1 MADLTVTIVTPEREV
16 YAGRSTEIL
25 LPGWE
30 GEFDILPG
38 HDLFLSLLRGGVLD
52 MTTPEG
58 RQRYIVGRGFAE
70 ASAEQVTVLVDSCET
85 TEGIDTQAARADLAA
100 AEKELVES
108 ASGTPEWDA
117 AVERRELAAARLKA

>member
-1 MADLTVTIVTPEREV
+1 LLGVLDRRGDGLLDHYVL
-16 YAGRSTEIL
+16 AGFRR
-25 LPGWE
+25 
-30 GEFDILPG
+30 EFDVLPG

-85 TEGIDTQAARADLAA
+85 TEGIDTEAAKADLAA
-100 AEKELVES
+100 AEKKLLES
-108 ASGTPEWDA
+108 ASGTADWDA
-117 AVERRELAAARLKA
+117 AVEQRELAVARLKA

>member
-16 YAGRSTEIL
+16 YAGQSTEIL

-58 RQRYIVGRGFAE
+58 HQRYIVGRGFAE
-70 ASAEQVTVLVDSCET
+70 ASAEQVTVLVDSCEPA
-85 TEGIDTQAARADLAA
+85 EGIDTAAAKADLAA
-100 AEKELVES
+100 ADNELLES
-108 ASGTPEWDA
+108 ASGTPEWEA
-117 AVERRELAAARLKA
+117 AVEQRELAMARLKV